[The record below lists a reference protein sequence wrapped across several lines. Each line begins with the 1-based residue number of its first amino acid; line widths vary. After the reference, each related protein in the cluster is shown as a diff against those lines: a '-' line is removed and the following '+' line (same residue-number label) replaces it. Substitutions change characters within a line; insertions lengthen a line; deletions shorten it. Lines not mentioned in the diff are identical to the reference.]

1 MTQTNL
7 VAEVGPRLLKG
18 AAVKHFGYFQRIM
31 HPVVSSAT
39 YIHAVHTRA
48 IAEALEKVARGI
60 TRRLI
65 INVPPRHFKSYQ
77 ASVAFPAYLLG
88 LDPNLRII
96 CASYGSDLSDPF
108 GRQTRDIMQSPLYLS
123 MFPET
128 RLRSK
133 TPPVGDLVTT
143 KNGYR
148 FATSVGGVLTGKGAD
163 IAIIDDPMKA
173 GDQSSDVVRDGI
185 GEWFKTSLMTR
196 FDKPA
201 ESRVVVVMQRLH
213 MDDLAGR
220 LKAEG
225 GWEIL
230 DLPAIAQ
237 TGYSVDLGLG
247 QAKSFVAGDILFPE
261 RITPDVLDQLRFD
274 LGEAGFAAQML
285 QRPTPAG
292 GHLFNLGKVR
302 RYELTA
308 KPNYNVFEATI
319 VSVDCGAAAGES
331 SDYTAIT
338 TWGVRG
344 KDLYIVH
351 ATRGRWTL
359 PRTLKIIKPII
370 DAAASKNRG
379 IVIETGGAGHGL
391 IQTLHEDGYKQVWPY
406 TPKDGKAARAEFAN
420 LKFEQE
426 RILLPFDAP
435 WLEEV
440 EAELAAFPFG
450 KNDDYVDS
458 IGQIPFLLERNLGT
472 RLHLTSYPTPM
483 PKS

>member
-1 MTQTNL
+1 MKANL
-7 VAEVGPRLLKG
+7 VAEIGPQLLQN
-18 AAVKHFGYFQRIM
+18 AAAKHFGYFQRIM
-31 HPVVSSAT
+31 HPVVSSET
-39 YIHAVHTRA
+39 YVHAAHTRA
-48 IAEALEKVARGI
+48 IAEALEKVARGLV
-60 TRRLI
+60 RRLI

-77 ASVAFPAYLLG
+77 SSVAFPAYLLG
-88 LDPNLRII
+88 LDPSLRII

-108 GRQTRDIMQSPLYLS
+108 GRQSRDIMQSPLYQAI
-123 MFPET
+123 FPAT

-173 GDQSSDVVRDGI
+173 GDQSSDTIRDGI

-225 GWEIL
+225 GWEII

-237 TGYSVDLGLG
+237 TAYSIDLGLG
-247 QAKSFVAGDILFPE
+247 QTKSFLPGDILFPE
-261 RITPDVLDQLRFD
+261 RITPDVLEQMRFD
-274 LGEAGFAAQML
+274 LGEAGYAAQML

-292 GHLFNLGKVR
+292 GHLFDLGKAR
-302 RYELTA
+302 RFTLPA
-308 KPNYNVFEATI
+308 ALNMKIFEATI
-319 VSVDCGAAAGES
+319 VSVDCASAGTLS

-338 TWGVRG
+338 TWGVKGPLLYLIHAARG
-344 KDLYIVH
+344 Q
-351 ATRGRWTL
+351 WTL
-359 PRTLKIIKPII
+359 PKTLTMIRPII
-370 DAAASKNRG
+370 AAAASKNRG
-379 IVIETGGAGHGL
+379 IVVETGGAGLPL
-391 IQTLHEDGYKQVWPY
+391 IQQLREEGVQQVWPFS
-406 TPKDGKAARAEFAN
+406 PKNNKDARAEFAN
-420 LKFEQE
+420 LKLEQQ
-426 RILLPFDAP
+426 RVRLPHDAP
-435 WLEEV
+435 WLEQV
-440 EAELAAFPFG
+440 EAELAAYPHG

-458 IGQIPFLLERNLGT
+458 ISQVTWCLEINLGHF
-472 RLHLTSYPTPM
+472 LHLSSYPS
-483 PKS
+483 PKG